1 MSMNGIYMASADF
14 GDAVAAQI
22 GKCGTAYNTSR
33 RRLVDVF
40 IVDTHPCVPVENAMM
55 YRQENIFTDK
65 TDDELWLD
73 ADIQSLLK
81 KHNAKRVTWDNAMSN
96 IKGAKLPPA
105 RLHDLKRIV
114 GTTVS
119 F

>member
-1 MSMNGIYMASADF
+1 MNELYYQGQPLYADKIAA
-14 GDAVAAQI
+14 AVGTI
-22 GKCGTAYNTSR
+22 GTAYNVGR
-33 RRLVDVF
+33 RRLVDMF
-40 IVDTHPCVPVENAMM
+40 IVDTHPCVPVENAML

-81 KHNAKRVTWDNAMSN
+81 KHNVKRVTWDNAMSS

-114 GTTVS
+114 GTSVS

>member
-1 MSMNGIYMASADF
+1 MSGHGIYLGSSQY
-14 GDAVAAQI
+14 GDAVAVQV
-22 GKCGTAYNTSR
+22 GTCGTAYSSAR
-33 RRLVDVF
+33 RRLVDIF

-55 YRQENIFTDK
+55 YRQENVFTDK

-81 KHNAKRVTWDNAMSN
+81 KHNVKRVTWDNAMSS

-114 GTTVS
+114 GTSVS